1 MTYLC
6 TTKRN
11 EAYSHT
17 NLNHTMNE
25 ELYDTCL
32 HTYIGTSWSPWVS
45 HSIQQLCGGK
55 HCCGNDI
62 LFSSWDTYNV
72 LPFMDERSMFW
83 NDTEQAHLVH
93 IEWAQKNDI
102 QVECSSQRNTNF
114 GPFTLAGG
122 QCSTRCRILLS
133 FLLSPMVTS
142 SDRMDDVA
150 DTSGSNDFS
159 MRCGWAFFQSSC

>member
-1 MTYLC
+1 
-6 TTKRN
+6 
-11 EAYSHT
+11 
-17 NLNHTMNE
+17 
-25 ELYDTCL
+25 
-32 HTYIGTSWSPWVS
+32 
-45 HSIQQLCGGK
+45 
-55 HCCGNDI
+55 
-62 LFSSWDTYNV
+62 
-72 LPFMDERSMFW
+72 MFW
-83 NDTEQAHLVH
+83 NDTEQAQLVH

-142 SDRMDDVA
+142 SDWMDDVA

-159 MRCGWAFFQSSC
+159 MRCGWAFRAAVKLKEVPWMIKSLDISTQNASWSRYQLATLESSQIGCCSQKAFRWWVPWLNKICSTVLMLNAKAKINM